1 MKFLNFNIPTER
13 IRYLKWT
20 KPLEGVRSTHH
31 PLKSTPAMLTHTNLC
46 SLENLKC
53 RKERGMGG
61 KRGWEEIGIEREQG
75 VRGNGGFERYRRQK
89 EKSMKGKTCKTL
101 I

>member
-1 MKFLNFNIPTER
+1 
-13 IRYLKWT
+13 
-20 KPLEGVRSTHH
+20 
-31 PLKSTPAMLTHTNLC
+31 
-46 SLENLKC
+46 
-53 RKERGMGG
+53 MGG

-101 I
+101 ISKE